1 MPKGLSALLVPPLVP
16 LSLSLSLPLPAQAA
30 SALLSGTTAA
40 AASAPRTMER
50 RLKVLIGPLLVF
62 WMFTLVVPSGGVVL
76 QA

>member
-1 MPKGLSALLVPPLVP
+1 MPNGLSALLVPPLVP
-16 LSLSLSLPLPAQAA
+16 LSLSSSLLPAQAA

-50 RLKVLIGPLLVF
+50 RLKVLIGPLLVLLDVH
-62 WMFTLVVPSGGVVL
+62 LVLPSGGVVL